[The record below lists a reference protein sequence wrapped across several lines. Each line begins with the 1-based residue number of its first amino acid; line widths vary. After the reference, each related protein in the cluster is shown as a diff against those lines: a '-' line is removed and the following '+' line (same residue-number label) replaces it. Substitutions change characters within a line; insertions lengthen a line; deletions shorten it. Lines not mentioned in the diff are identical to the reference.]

1 MKYTLLMLRR
11 AQNGLAELPK
21 ADYER
26 MRDALEYLAEEPR
39 PTGCK
44 KLTGRSGWRIR
55 SGDYRAIYDIDD
67 ERKTIT
73 ILDVSHRRNIYM

>member
-11 AQNGLAELPK
+11 AQKGLAELPK
-21 ADYER
+21 SDYER

>member
-1 MKYTLLMLRR
+1 MLRR
-11 AQNGLAELPK
+11 AQKGLAELPK
-21 ADYER
+21 SDYER
-26 MRDALEYLAEEPR
+26 MRDVLEYLAEDPR
-39 PTGCK
+39 PIGCK